1 MVQLLV
7 TARQKWNK
15 EIFAIKKQ
23 GIGLIFDI
31 EVTKNGERSSSRRK
45 TVSQT
50 LKSSMEKRR
59 ITDDYK
65 KSGGRV

>member
-15 EIFAIKKQ
+15 EIFASKKQ
-23 GIGLIFDI
+23 AIGLIFDI
-31 EVTKNGERSSSRRK
+31 EITKNGERSSSRRK

-65 KSGGRV
+65 KSGGQV